1 MTAPPLIGFF
11 LLHIM
16 SKTSNSAAEH
26 PENTGGHQNGALAL
40 GLNTE
45 ARNFCTPC
53 ASLTVKHQGGKC
65 WKASDYQGAAE
76 YYRRATD
83 EDNTVS
89 VYFSNLAAAYLK
101 LGR

>member
-26 PENTGGHQNGALAL
+26 PGNTGGHQNGALAL

-45 ARNFCTPC
+45 ARNFAQHALP
-53 ASLTVKHQGGKC
+53 
-65 WKASDYQGAAE
+65 
-76 YYRRATD
+76 
-83 EDNTVS
+83 
-89 VYFSNLAAAYLK
+89 
-101 LGR
+101 